1 MPCMQEFLQRAK
13 ADRPVYI
20 SDVRDAFCRE
30 GERPCTLL
38 VHLYDN
44 SARRFDLRLP
54 RFATAEERAFGESF
68 LHAMLYNCL
77 SSLGARKIE
86 ICFDPAD
93 SELAAFVKALD
104 SVFQVHSPKRE
115 RTGYGK
121 CLNVNE
127 RTLAALFGGDVTFAF
142 APRDIAT
149 LPPSKE
155 EAPRAEG
162 GTPVFAKLPAR
173 AARRLLMGMDIGG
186 TDVKLAASVDGNL
199 CVFKEYDWFPAGFAR
214 AEQIIDPLLLLTR
227 LMRAGASCH
236 RVLGQIPGEYQ
247 PAFGKEASDAA
258 VLAACEGM
266 ESLLGE
272 RLENFDAIGLCFP
285 DVVIR
290 NRIVGGET
298 HKTHGMR
305 ENRTL
310 DYEVEFAKLT
320 DLCGL
325 LRAYVRKG
333 GTVLNTNDGPMAAF
347 TSAVE
352 QAAAGADLSH
362 GFFAHTLGTELGTG
376 WILPDGSIPEIPLEV
391 YNFIVDLGSFGQR
404 AYDPDDARSILNVN
418 TALSGTLQK
427 CACQHGV
434 FRLGAKYL
442 PERDPQ
448 TYARLL
454 EHGLFVR
461 DGERLHV
468 PTAPVDMR
476 KACLEFFMGEAQD
489 PASICAEI
497 FREVGESLGVCWKE
511 TQYILRPACEE
522 RTLFGRLVKTE
533 ACFRCLTEGARRI
546 VPSLVQHAADG
557 SLANTPLMRQLADH
571 PQYTVAQFG
580 QAVGAIYYGCV
591 GLEDE

>member
-104 SVFQVHSPKRE
+104 GVFQVHSPKRE

-127 RTLAALFGGDVTFAF
+127 RTLAALFGSDVTFAF

-149 LPPSKE
+149 LPPAKE
-155 EAPRAEG
+155 EAPRAED

-173 AARRLLMGMDIGG
+173 AAGRLLMGMDIGG

-214 AEQIIDPLLLLTR
+214 AEQIINPLLLLTR

-236 RVLGQIPGEYQ
+236 RVLGQIPGEYL

-266 ESLLGE
+266 ESLLGD
-272 RLENFDAIGLCFP
+272 RLESFDAIGLCFP

-305 ENRTL
+305 ENRAL

-333 GTVLNTNDGPMAAF
+333 GAVLNTNDGPMAAF
-347 TSAVE
+347 ASAVE
-352 QAAAGADLSH
+352 QAAAGDDLSR
-362 GFFAHTLGTELGTG
+362 GFFAHTLGTDLGTG
-376 WILPDGSIPEIPLEV
+376 WVEPDGSIPEVPLEV
-391 YNFIVDLGSFGQR
+391 YNFIIDLGSFGQG
-404 AYDPDDARSILNVN
+404 AFAPSDVRSTRNVN
-418 TALSGTLQK
+418 TGLAGSLQK
-427 CACQHGV
+427 YAGQSGV
-434 FRLGAKYL
+434 FRLGAKLL
-442 PERDPQ
+442 PSRDAA
-448 TYARLL
+448 TYARLFAD
-454 EHGLFVR
+454 GLFARV
-461 DGERLHV
+461 GEGIFV
-468 PTAPVDMR
+468 PTAPEDMR
-476 KACLEFFMGEAQD
+476 KACLAFFMREADD
-489 PASICAEI
+489 PASACAEV
-497 FREVGESLGVCWKE
+497 FRAVGEALGACWRE
-511 TQYILRPACEE
+511 TQFILGPACTS
-522 RTLFGRLVKTE
+522 RTLFGRLVKTD
-533 ACFRCLTEGARRI
+533 ACFRQLCEGAQRVAPGVELR
-546 VPSLVQHAADG
+546 AADDA
-557 SLANTPLMRQLADH
+557 LANTPLMRQLAAH
-571 PQYTVAQFG
+571 PRYTVAQFG
-580 QAVGAIYYGCV
+580 QAVGAIYYGCA
-591 GLEDE
+591 GLDR

>member
-149 LPPSKE
+149 LPPAKE

-173 AARRLLMGMDIGG
+173 AAGRLLMGMDIGG

-305 ENRTL
+305 ENRAL

-325 LRAYVRKG
+325 LHAYVRKG
-333 GTVLNTNDGPMAAF
+333 GAVLNTNDGPMAAF

-352 QAAAGADLSH
+352 QAAAGADLSR
-362 GFFAHTLGTELGTG
+362 GFFCPHAGTELGTG

-448 TYARLL
+448 TYARL
-454 EHGLFVR
+454 F
-461 DGERLHV
+461 ER
-468 PTAPVDMR
+468 PPV
-476 KACLEFFMGEAQD
+476 C
-489 PASICAEI
+489 P
-497 FREVGESLGVCWKE
+497 
-511 TQYILRPACEE
+511 
-522 RTLFGRLVKTE
+522 
-533 ACFRCLTEGARRI
+533 
-546 VPSLVQHAADG
+546 
-557 SLANTPLMRQLADH
+557 
-571 PQYTVAQFG
+571 
-580 QAVGAIYYGCV
+580 
-591 GLEDE
+591 